1 MLSFTSNLKRQ
12 ENERRKTYGEHQ
24 HGESDKIPTLTFIIV
39 GSSKVRTN
47 HKRCKCNSHVTGSR
61 IKPELQTLLTSL
73 IFRLLVSNIFRMKH
87 CHNII
92 IVISYSYY
100 FRFYKSYNCSSS
112 LSLSLSLNATIFM
125 RSLEIS

>member
-1 MLSFTSNLKRQ
+1 MYFRRCRFNQMRSCCRSPQTSNVKRT
-12 ENERRKTYGEHQ
+12 KGE
-24 HGESDKIPTLTFIIV
+24 KRTANINMANLTRFPTLTFIVGSTV
-39 GSSKVRTN
+39 GSSTVRTN
-47 HKRCKCNSHVTGSR
+47 HERCKCNSHVTGSR
-61 IKPELQTLLTSL
+61 RKPELQTLLTSL

-112 LSLSLSLNATIFM
+112 LS
-125 RSLEIS
+125 R